1 MDSVVVMD
9 TQRQTSIIQ
18 ALVSAAE
25 SGKRQLAILVDP
37 DKFDPA
43 AANEFLKLIPERTT
57 HLFVGGSEVPKDATA
72 GTVVSLRSAGLPIVL
87 FPGSHDQLTDAADAV
102 LFLSLYSGDNPEYLI
117 GQQRKAAKFLR
128 HSSLEVIPTA
138 YLLIDGGNQS
148 AVARV
153 TQTQALSQDDVDTVV
168 EVALAAQYCGAR
180 CVYLEAGSGALK
192 PVRPEII
199 SAVRAAINLPLIVGG
214 GIRSE
219 AQMKTA
225 YDAGAN
231 LLVMG
236 TVFENHNR

>member
-25 SGKRQLAILVDP
+25 SGKQQLAILVDP

-43 AANEFLKLIPERTT
+43 SANEFLKRIPKQTT

-72 GTVVSLRSAGLPIVL
+72 GTVASLRSAGLPIVL
-87 FPGSHDQLTDAADAV
+87 FPGDYDQLTNAADAV

-117 GQQRKAAKFLR
+117 GQQRKATSFLR
-128 HSSLEVIPTA
+128 HSTLEVIPTA

-168 EVALAAQYCGAR
+168 EVALAAQY
-180 CVYLEAGSGALK
+180 
-192 PVRPEII
+192 
-199 SAVRAAINLPLIVGG
+199 
-214 GIRSE
+214 
-219 AQMKTA
+219 
-225 YDAGAN
+225 
-231 LLVMG
+231 
-236 TVFENHNR
+236 